1 MEMFN
6 PPHPGEI
13 LLEIFFDSPR
23 KERNLM
29 CGKLGLPLPIFQ
41 RLLAGVHPINAEIA
55 NRLGKTLG
63 TSSEM
68 WLAIQKNY
76 DSWQAKQARA

>member
-13 LLEIFFDSPR
+13 LLEIFLIPQEMS
-23 KERNLM
+23 EIS
-29 CGKLGLPLPIFQ
+29 CAEKLGLPLPVFQ
-41 RLLAGVHPINAEIA
+41 RLLAGLHPVDSEIA
-55 NRLGKTLG
+55 GRLGNTLG

-68 WLAIQKNY
+68 WLAMQKNY
-76 DSWQAKQARA
+76 DNWQAKQARV

>member
-6 PPHPGEI
+6 PPHPGDI
-13 LLEIFFDSPR
+13 LLEIFLIPQEMS
-23 KERNLM
+23 EIS
-29 CGKLGLPLPIFQ
+29 CAEKLGLPLPIFQ
-41 RLLAGVHPINAEIA
+41 RLLARVHSIDAEIA

-68 WLAIQKNY
+68 WLAMQKNY
-76 DSWQAKQARA
+76 DSWQAKQARV

>member
-13 LLEIFFDSPR
+13 LLEIFLIPR
-23 KERNLM
+23 EMSEKSCAE
-29 CGKLGLPLPIFQ
+29 KLGLPLIVFQ
-41 RLLAGVHPINAEIA
+41 RLLAGLDPIDSELAG
-55 NRLGKTLG
+55 RLGKTLG

-68 WLAIQKNY
+68 WLAMQKNY
-76 DSWQAKQARA
+76 DSWQAKQAGA